1 MAVRNRVRRLG
12 RGPVSRS
19 GRVSRAD
26 RSICQTVNGCPNRFQ
41 PPEQIGSGGSGL
53 LFIII
58 RTGRG
63 QRSVNV
69 PIRRESSVKRQFSE
83 FHSGRSERGR
93 ELCFAR
99 CSNYQTLF
107 RSLFKLC
114 CSWSFDGASVTVK
127 MILMFHLPIY
137 YSWVLIALTQSI
149 GSSFIVHFDC
159 LPHLARYYRE
169 FITG

>member
-26 RSICQTVNGCPNRFQ
+26 RSICQTVNGCPNRLQ

-69 PIRRESSVKRQFSE
+69 PIRRESSVKHQFSE

-93 ELCFAR
+93 ELCFVR

-114 CSWSFDGASVTVK
+114 CSWSFDGARVTVK
-127 MILMFHLPIY
+127 MILMFHLTNLSLLGT
-137 YSWVLIALTQSI
+137 YSINTEHRQFIHCSFRL
-149 GSSFIVHFDC
+149 SS
-159 LPHLARYYRE
+159 HLARYYRE